1 MMTFEAG
8 GLAMSILLASVSV
21 ALIVLAA
28 VVFVHSRRTGIV
40 RLFGRVVHRPG
51 LWASAVVCL
60 GVSGLLRMSSIEE
73 VRPSS
78 WQKPISLIDGVLTL
92 AFLVLMAT
100 YLISVQRAKRRRDRE
115 PQARP

>member
-1 MMTFEAG
+1 MMTFEAV

-28 VVFVHSRRTGIV
+28 VVFVHSRGTGTA

-51 LWASAVVCL
+51 LWASAMVCL

-78 WQKPISLIDGVLTL
+78 WQKPISLIDGLTL

-100 YLISVQRAKRRRDRE
+100 YLISLQRAKCRRDRE
-115 PQARP
+115 PQARS